1 MRLYSTQ
8 TPSHQVSLKEAVMRG
23 LPPDNG
29 LYMPLEIPQ
38 LPADFWTSA
47 PSLTFPELSFQVA
60 HALLGA
66 ALPEAVLYDIVTKA
80 ISFDTPIVSIEDQT
94 GILELF
100 HGPTLAFKDV
110 GARFM
115 GNLMS
120 YYNQDEKRPLTI
132 LVATSGDTGGA
143 VANGFYKKEGIEVVI
158 LYPKGKV
165 SPIQERQ
172 LTTLGENV
180 QALAIE
186 GTFDDCQAMVKKA
199 FLDDTLAQHRRLTS
213 ANSINISRLI
223 PQSFYYFR
231 AWQQAEDQPLT
242 FIVPSGNFGNLTGG
256 LFAWKMGLP
265 VQKFIAATNIND
277 TVPAYLASGDYQPKA
292 SIQTY
297 ANAMDV
303 GNPSNFVRMQA
314 LFGGKTEEM
323 KKMILGAYFDDVQIL
338 DAIQHVHQASAYE
351 LDPHTAI
358 GYLAWQSLKEA
369 HNLHQGII
377 LGTAHP
383 AKFQPVMKKAL
394 GREVTLP
401 SGLAHLMDKT
411 PAYQTLPADFQ
422 VLKDFL
428 LSHS

>member
-38 LPADFWTSA
+38 LPADFWASA

-120 YYNQDEKRPLTI
+120 HYNQGEKRPLTI

-199 FLDDTLAQHRRLTS
+199 FLDDTLAQHRRLTC
-213 ANSINISRLI
+213 I
-223 PQSFYYFR
+223 
-231 AWQQAEDQPLT
+231 
-242 FIVPSGNFGNLTGG
+242 G
-256 LFAWKMGLP
+256 L
-265 VQKFIAATNIND
+265 
-277 TVPAYLASGDYQPKA
+277 
-292 SIQTY
+292 
-297 ANAMDV
+297 
-303 GNPSNFVRMQA
+303 
-314 LFGGKTEEM
+314 
-323 KKMILGAYFDDVQIL
+323 
-338 DAIQHVHQASAYE
+338 
-351 LDPHTAI
+351 
-358 GYLAWQSLKEA
+358 
-369 HNLHQGII
+369 
-377 LGTAHP
+377 
-383 AKFQPVMKKAL
+383 
-394 GREVTLP
+394 TLP
-401 SGLAHLMDKT
+401 LG
-411 PAYQTLPADFQ
+411 
-422 VLKDFL
+422 
-428 LSHS
+428 